1 MRRKRIESILA
12 NKSCVTNDC
21 AYLVWDFGHCSRKN
35 KNILPIQAEAVLLIN
50 THTALHLKR
59 DSIRFFNIGKQLMN
73 GGKKSAHKQNTGSKN
88 KWSKFTNMCVF
99 VVVVVLICMESLRWT
114 GAYWK
119 RKTAKN
125 TQQIKHSMH
134 YSMKR
139 FWTQMSGDFDWNA
152 FRVCLRFFR
161 QFQNRSLF
169 HFCEVLVFLHLFR
182 VCRIVHRR
190 SMYTSRHCTFSKT

>member
-12 NKSCVTNDC
+12 NKSCVTNDG

-73 GGKKSAHKQNTGSKN
+73 GGKKSAHTQNTGSKN

-99 VVVVVLICMESLRWT
+99 VVVVVLICMESLRLT

-152 FRVCLRFFR
+152 FRVCLRFFLAISKS
-161 QFQNRSLF
+161 FTLSFLRSF
-169 HFCEVLVFLHLFR
+169 GFLAFIQS
-182 VCRIVHRR
+182 VSYR
-190 SMYTSRHCTFSKT
+190 S